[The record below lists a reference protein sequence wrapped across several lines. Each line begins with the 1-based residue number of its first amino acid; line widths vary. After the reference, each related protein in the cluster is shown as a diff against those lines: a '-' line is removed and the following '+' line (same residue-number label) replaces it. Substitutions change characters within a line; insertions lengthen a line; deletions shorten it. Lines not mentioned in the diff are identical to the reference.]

1 MEWLSIVAPITGAL
15 LLIGALF
22 NFSVIRPLNTAIENL
37 NQAINMMKEQLH
49 EVEAKRQSMAER
61 LAKVEAS
68 TASAHHRIDALRK

>member
-1 MEWLSIVAPITGAL
+1 MEWLSIVAPITGVL

-61 LAKVEAS
+61 PDRWPAEVGGAGN
-68 TASAHHRIDALRK
+68 AFR